1 MSEEDTMKSIR
12 MTMKHMG
19 ICVLT
24 LCFSF
29 NAYAQNPKEIVDKC
43 LAALGGTEAVN
54 KYTSYQARGMMKLAM
69 QGMELSGTLEAIQS
83 GRKTWNRIE
92 IRMGGQ
98 TYVVVSSYDGE
109 TAWMDRMGTIVN
121 QPSLNSESDLDH
133 NITLLVEPRSKLTL
147 GKETEIEGRRAFG
160 IEVEFNEKKTTFY
173 IDQENF
179 TVLEMAYEDLY
190 FGENYTKETLDKR
203 VRYADYKDFA
213 GVLFPTSVTFYQ
225 KGQKQMEFQYD
236 EVSFNPQIAQ
246 AKFQRPGQELD
257 LRYSEERIH

>member
-1 MSEEDTMKSIR
+1 MREGDTMKSIR
-12 MTMKHMG
+12 VARKYMG
-19 ICVLT
+19 MCVLA
-24 LCFSF
+24 LCFSLNVF
-29 NAYAQNPKEIVDKC
+29 AQNPREIVDKC
-43 LAALGGTEAVN
+43 VAALGGAEAVK

-98 TYVVVSSYDGE
+98 TYVVVSSYDGK
-109 TAWMDRMGTIVN
+109 TAWMDRMGTIVD

-133 NITLLVEPRSKLTL
+133 NITLLIEPGSKLTL
-147 GKETEIEGRRAFG
+147 GKEAEIEGRRAFG
-160 IEVEFNEKKTTFY
+160 IEVEFDGKKTTFC

-179 TVLEMAYEDLY
+179 TVVEMAYEDLY

-203 VRYADYKDFA
+203 IRYADYKDFA
-213 GVLFPTSVTFYQ
+213 GVLFPTSMTFYQ
-225 KGQKQMEFQYD
+225 KGQKQMEFQYED
-236 EVSFNPQIAQ
+236 VSFNPQIAQ
-246 AKFQRPGQELD
+246 AKFQRPDQKLD